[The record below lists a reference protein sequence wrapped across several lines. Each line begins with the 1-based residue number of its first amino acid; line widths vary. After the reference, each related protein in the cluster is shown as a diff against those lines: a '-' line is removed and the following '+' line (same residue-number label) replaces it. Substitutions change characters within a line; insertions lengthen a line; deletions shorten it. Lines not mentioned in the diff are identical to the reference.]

1 MNTKPI
7 RTEQDYEAALARV
20 DELMDAEFGTPEGD
34 ELDVLVD
41 LVEVYE
47 SRHVPMG
54 YPGPVE
60 AIRFRMEQDALGPR
74 DLVPF
79 IGSRAKVSEVL
90 SGKRA
95 ITMPMA
101 RALHTHLGIPA
112 EVLLRDSVS
121 TVDDPSADLAWSRF
135 PLKEMAKRKWIR
147 DLPDLAHH
155 AKELVGD
162 LIERAGG
169 WQVAGAALY
178 RKNDH
183 LRANAKA
190 DPYALR
196 AWCWQVLATANRS
209 APSTAYEPGT
219 VTLDFLTQ
227 VARLSASEDGPRLAS
242 GFLAE
247 HGIPLV
253 TERHLPRTH
262 LDGAALRLGDGRPVI
277 GLTLRYDRIDSFW
290 FCLLHELAHVGRH
303 MDHDSGAAFV
313 DDLSPSRVERKRE
326 DPREAQADEW
336 AAEALIPHDAWQT
349 STARENPTPLSV
361 VNLAHVL
368 NVHPAIVAGRVRH
381 ERQNYR
387 LLSQFVGTGQVRSHF
402 GIVPGDA

>member
-1 MNTKPI
+1 M
-7 RTEQDYEAALARV
+7 
-20 DELMDAEFGTPEGD
+20 ELPKAKSSTCWF
-34 ELDVLVD
+34 D
-41 LVEVYE
+41 LVEAYE

-54 YPGPVE
+54 YPSAVE
-60 AIRFRMEQDALGPR
+60 AIQFRMDQDGLSPR
-74 DLVPF
+74 DLIPF
-79 IGSRAKVSEVL
+79 IGTRAKVSEVL

-121 TVDDPSADLAWSRF
+121 AVDDPSADLEWSRF
-135 PLKEMAKRKWIR
+135 PLKEMAKRSWI
-147 DLPDLAHH
+147 PDVPDSARH
-155 AKELVGD
+155 AKQLVGD

-183 LRANAKA
+183 LRANAKT
-190 DPYALR
+190 DPYALQ
-196 AWCWQVLATANRS
+196 AWCWQVLATANQS
-209 APSTAYEPGT
+209 PPSIAYKPGT
-219 VTLDFLTQ
+219 VTPDLLRQ
-227 VARLSASEDGPRLAS
+227 VARLSASEDGPRLALE
-242 GFLAE
+242 FLAE
-247 HGIPLV
+247 HGVPLV

-303 MDHDSGAAFV
+303 IDHDSGDAFV
-313 DDLSPSRVERKRE
+313 DDLSLSKVEGERE
-326 DPREAQADEW
+326 DPRESEADEW
-336 AAEALIPHDAWQT
+336 AAEALIPHDAWQQ

-361 VNLAHVL
+361 MSLAHVL
-368 NVHPAIVAGRVRH
+368 RVHPAIVAGRVRH

-387 LLSQFVGTGQVRSHF
+387 LLSQFVGTGQVRSHLA
-402 GIVPGDA
+402 IVP